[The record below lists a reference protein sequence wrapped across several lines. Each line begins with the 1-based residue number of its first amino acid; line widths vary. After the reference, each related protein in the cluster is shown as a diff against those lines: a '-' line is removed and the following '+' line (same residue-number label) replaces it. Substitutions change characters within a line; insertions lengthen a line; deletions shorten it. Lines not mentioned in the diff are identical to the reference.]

1 MEETTRKL
9 CIAHIR
15 QGRLKTTPRLAKG
28 VRRRRAPTTS
38 FAQVSSEDCAWC
50 ARARAH
56 RPRRGT
62 KENTSAVALMDDD
75 NLQMPN
81 GAKHCTPRA
90 AERARRADGDDRGL
104 RRAQIE
110 ACTEIWRNERS

>member
-38 FAQVSSEDCAWC
+38 FAQVSSEDCAWR
-50 ARARAH
+50 APARAH

-62 KENTSAVALMDDD
+62 IESTSAVVLIID
-75 NLQMPN
+75 NNWRDAKWHRTLHAARS
-81 GAKHCTPRA
+81 GARPTG
-90 AERARRADGDDRGL
+90 RRQRL
-104 RRAQIE
+104 
-110 ACTEIWRNERS
+110 